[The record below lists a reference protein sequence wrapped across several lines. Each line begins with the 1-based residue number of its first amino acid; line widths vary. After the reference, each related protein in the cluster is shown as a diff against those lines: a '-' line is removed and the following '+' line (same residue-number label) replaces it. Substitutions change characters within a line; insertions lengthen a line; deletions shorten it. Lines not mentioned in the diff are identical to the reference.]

1 MQFIMYKNDLDTD
14 TKEAYFK
21 VYRDF
26 IDCAVVLRK
35 FQAENSNATRD
46 EKECEKIY
54 ADLVGSV
61 MKMVMKPANTEHS
74 FNFSL
79 DYIKYLKDISRE
91 YSLQRLIAFPALNSN
106 GGISWML
113 TPKGGDARAFF
124 NALGTPHRLNNSPEI
139 KVQLDRA
146 VKNYGIVIYDSNM

>member
-1 MQFIMYKNDLDTD
+1 MDAD

-46 EKECEKIY
+46 EKEYEKIY

-61 MKMVMKPANTEHS
+61 MKMVMKPANSEHS

-91 YSLQRLIAFPALNSN
+91 CSLQRLIVFPALSSN

-113 TPKGGDARAFF
+113 TPEGGDAMAFF
-124 NALGTPHRLNNSPEI
+124 NALGTPHRLSNSPEI

-146 VKNYGIVIYDSNM
+146 VKNYGIVIYDSDM

>member
-1 MQFIMYKNDLDTD
+1 MYKNDLDTD

>member
-1 MQFIMYKNDLDTD
+1 MYKNDLDTD

-79 DYIKYLKDISRE
+79 DYIKYLNQFTSV
-91 YSLQRLIAFPALNSN
+91 A
-106 GGISWML
+106 
-113 TPKGGDARAFF
+113 
-124 NALGTPHRLNNSPEI
+124 
-139 KVQLDRA
+139 
-146 VKNYGIVIYDSNM
+146 